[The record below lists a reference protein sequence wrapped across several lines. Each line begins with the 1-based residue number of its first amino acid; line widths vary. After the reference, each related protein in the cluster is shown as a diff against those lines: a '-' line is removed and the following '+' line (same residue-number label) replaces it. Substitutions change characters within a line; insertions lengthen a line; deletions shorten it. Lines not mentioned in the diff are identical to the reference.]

1 MYKSTL
7 VHNALRCALAIIACA
22 ALELQLALR
31 PLSADH
37 WQGWSSRA
45 LKGLPNPV
53 LWDAQRSSGG
63 GAAGKYG
70 SIDETKPQK
79 KRGAHAPSDLFSR
92 GADSALP
99 SVTEGSASSVYTGSS
114 PRARKGAGMRAPSLR
129 CKQEG
134 AARDVAAR
142 HRRHQFDADDFFL
155 SFRPPFYLGAITKME
170 SLSELKTAF
179 SYKRLKLRVGI
190 EAIKLS

>member
-45 LKGLPNPV
+45 LKGLPNPM

-70 SIDETKPQK
+70 SIDETKEVQVPCTP
-79 KRGAHAPSDLFSR
+79 AHRPEQEKGQGCAHHRSVAVSWMLEDFSFV
-92 GADSALP
+92 P
-99 SVTEGSASSVYTGSS
+99 E
-114 PRARKGAGMRAPSLR
+114 
-129 CKQEG
+129 QEG